1 MSLSKHRQAVINMAP
16 SPYLSKKLD
25 EQISNGEARDKYHSA
40 SKYEGKYLN
49 LFEDKE
55 TDYSGLFS
63 SKVMKVQ
70 KTERGLEQT
79 FRLLHRA
86 LRVKEVSQ
94 NIFHAS
100 RELDSALR
108 AKEVLPCK
116 NM

>member
-1 MSLSKHRQAVINMAP
+1 MAHLESEMSLSKHRQAVINMAP

-63 SKVMKVQ
+63 SKVVKVQ
-70 KTERGLEQT
+70 KTERGLEQ
-79 FRLLHRA
+79 
-86 LRVKEVSQ
+86 
-94 NIFHAS
+94 
-100 RELDSALR
+100 
-108 AKEVLPCK
+108 K
-116 NM
+116 NRQRINQILSLKDEKK